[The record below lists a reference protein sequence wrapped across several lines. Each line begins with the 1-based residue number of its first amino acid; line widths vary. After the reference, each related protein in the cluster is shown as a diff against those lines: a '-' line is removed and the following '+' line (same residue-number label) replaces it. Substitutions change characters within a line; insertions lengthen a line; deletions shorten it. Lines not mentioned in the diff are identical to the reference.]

1 MSQHNSK
8 TRTNKTRTVTR
19 RFFGLTVAFVAFFF
33 GALSTPVSAG
43 GATQVGGT
51 ISAFDCNAMPND
63 YAFRIDGSLEGCV
76 YGTITESRSHPSGTY
91 QEVADE
97 IFVGTYNGE
106 YGTFEMT
113 EFYTEKRVDGV
124 LVFARCKHPIVTGS
138 GTGVFEGV
146 SGRLDFKDDVVA
158 GTSVYKGH
166 LRF

>member
-1 MSQHNSK
+1 MSRHN
-8 TRTNKTRTVTR
+8 RTVRSVTKR
-19 RFFGLTVAFVAFFF
+19 WVGLTAAFVALFVGGL
-33 GALSTPVSAG
+33 GAPASAN
-43 GATQVGGT
+43 GAAQVGGT
-51 ISAFDCNAMPND
+51 ISGFDCDELVAD
-63 YAFRIDGSLEGCV
+63 YSFRIDGSLEGCV

-97 IFVGTYNGE
+97 IFIGTYNGE
-106 YGTFEMT
+106 AGTFEMN

-138 GTGVFEGV
+138 GTGIFQGV

-158 GTSVYKGH
+158 GTSEYKGH

>member
-1 MSQHNSK
+1 MSKHNN
-8 TRTNKTRTVTR
+8 RARVATR
-19 RFFGLTVAFVAFFF
+19 RFFGLTIAFVALFF
-33 GALSTPVSAG
+33 GALSSPVSAS

-51 ISAFDCNAMPND
+51 ITGSDCDAIASD

-76 YGTITESRSHPSGTY
+76 YGTITSSRSHPSGTY

-97 IFVGTYNGE
+97 IFIGTYNGE
-106 YGTFEMT
+106 PGTFAMT

-158 GTSVYKGH
+158 GTSEYKGH
-166 LRF
+166 LSF